1 MARPRGGQGGGA
13 ATRLELLEVAEAA
26 LAGGGAG
33 DAEALVYRQA
43 GGLTRFASS
52 RIHQSAW
59 REDLWVRVRVV
70 VEGNRVGTATVHA
83 TDPAA
88 VRATA
93 RRAAEVARTMPPD
106 PGYPGMPGPVA
117 AYPRAGR
124 HDQATAVA
132 DPATRAGLVAGVLG
146 RLPAG
151 VAAAGA
157 CETRELEIAL
167 ANTRGVRASGAT
179 TAASF
184 SILADAG
191 SGTGWAEGTE
201 PALADLDVAA
211 LGERAARKAID
222 SREPRELAPGTY
234 PVVLEPNAASVLV
247 QWLGWL
253 GFGAKAYDEGR
264 SFLVGRLGQRVCSP
278 LVTIVDDAT
287 AADTIGVGFDFE
299 GVPKRRVTLI
309 DEGVAA
315 SLVYDFRAAAGHGV
329 EPTGHG
335 LPAPSAEG
343 ALPMHLAM
351 LPGRTPQEEL
361 VAGMERGL
369 LVTRFHYT
377 NLVNLMD
384 TTITGMTR
392 DGTFWVED
400 GRVVGAVR
408 NLRFTQSILDALASV
423 RAVGAETEMAAEDG
437 YGAAR
442 APVLAIDRFAFSS
455 ATTF

>member
-1 MARPRGGQGGGA
+1 VTAFGSERM
-13 ATRLELLEVAEAA
+13 LEVAEAA
-26 LAGGGAG
+26 LGTGGA
-33 DAEALVYRQA
+33 DDVEALVYRQA

-83 TDPAA
+83 ADPGA

-93 RRAAEVARTMPPD
+93 RRAAEVAGTMPPD
-106 PGYPGMPGPVA
+106 PGYPGMPGPA
-117 AYPRAGR
+117 AYPEAGH
-124 HDQATAVA
+124 HDDATAAA
-132 DPATRAGLVAGVLG
+132 DPATRAGLVAGVIR
-146 RLPAG
+146 RLPDG

-167 ANTRGVRASGAT
+167 ANTRGARAAGAT

-191 SGTGWAEGTE
+191 SGTGWAEATE

-211 LGERAARKAID
+211 LGERAARKAVD
-222 SREPRELAPGTY
+222 SREPRDLAPGTY
-234 PVVLEPNAASVLV
+234 PVVLEPNAASVMV

-315 SLVYDFRAAAGHGV
+315 SLVYDFRAATGHGV

-343 ALPMHLAM
+343 ALPMHLSM
-351 LPGRTPQEEL
+351 LPGQTPLAGL

-400 GRVVGAVR
+400 GRVAGAVR
-408 NLRFTQSILDALASV
+408 NLRFTQSILDALSSV
-423 RAVGAETEMAAEDG
+423 RAVGSETELAAEDG

-442 APVLAIDRFAFSS
+442 APALAIDRFAFSS

>member
-1 MARPRGGQGGGA
+1 MGSDR
-13 ATRLELLEVAEAA
+13 LLEVAEVA
-26 LAGGGAG
+26 LATGGA
-33 DAEALVYRQA
+33 DDVEALVCRQA

-70 VEGNRVGTATVHA
+70 VDGNRVGTATVHA
-83 TDPAA
+83 ADADA
-88 VRATA
+88 VRRMA
-93 RRAAEVARTMPPD
+93 RRAAEVAATMPPD
-106 PGYPGMPGPVA
+106 PGYPGMPGPA
-117 AYPRAGR
+117 PYPEAGR
-124 HDQATAVA
+124 HDQATADA
-132 DPATRAGLVAGVLG
+132 DPATRAGLVAGVIR

-151 VAAAGA
+151 VTAAGA

-167 ANTRGVRASGAT
+167 ANTRGVRAAGAT

-201 PALADLDVAA
+201 PALADLDIAA
-211 LGERAARKAID
+211 LGERAARKAVD
-222 SREPRELAPGTY
+222 SLDPRELPPGAY
-234 PVVLEPNAASVLV
+234 PVVLEPNAASVMV
-247 QWLGWL
+247 RWLGWL

-299 GVPKRRVTLI
+299 GVPRRRVTLI
-309 DEGVAA
+309 DQGVAA
-315 SLVYDFRAAAGHGV
+315 GLVYDFRAAAAHGV

-335 LPAPSAEG
+335 LPAPSSEG
-343 ALPMHLAM
+343 ALPMHLSL
-351 LPGRTPQEEL
+351 LPGQTPQADL

-400 GRVVGAVR
+400 GEVVGAVR
-408 NLRFTQSILDALASV
+408 NLRFTQSILDALSSV
-423 RAVGAETEMAAEDG
+423 RAVGAETELAAEDG

-442 APVLAIDRFAFSS
+442 APALAIDRFSFSS

>member
-1 MARPRGGQGGGA
+1 MTGMGSDR
-13 ATRLELLEVAEAA
+13 LLEVAEVA
-26 LAGGGAG
+26 LATGGA
-33 DAEALVYRQA
+33 DDVEALVYRQA

-70 VEGNRVGTATVHA
+70 VDGNRVGTATVHA
-83 TDPAA
+83 ADADA
-88 VRATA
+88 VRRTA
-93 RRAAEVARTMPPD
+93 RRAAEVAATMPPD
-106 PGYPGMPGPVA
+106 PGYPGMPGPA
-117 AYPRAGR
+117 PYPEAGR
-124 HDQATAVA
+124 HDQATADA
-132 DPATRAGLVAGVLG
+132 DPATRAGLVAGVIR

-151 VAAAGA
+151 VTAAGA

-167 ANTRGVRASGAT
+167 ANTRRVRAAGAT

-201 PALADLDVAA
+201 PALADLDIAA
-211 LGERAARKAID
+211 LGERAARKAVD
-222 SREPRELAPGTY
+222 SLDPRELPPGAY
-234 PVVLEPNAASVLV
+234 PVVLEPNAASVMV

-315 SLVYDFRAAAGHGV
+315 SLVYDFRAATSHGV

-351 LPGRTPQEEL
+351 LPGQTPQADL
-361 VAGMERGL
+361 VAGLERGL

-400 GRVVGAVR
+400 GEVVGAVR
-408 NLRFTQSILDALASV
+408 NLRFTQSILEALSSV
-423 RAVGAETEMAAEDG
+423 RAVGAETELAAEDG

-442 APVLAIDRFAFSS
+442 APALAIDRFSFSS

>member
-1 MARPRGGQGGGA
+1 VTAFGSE
-13 ATRLELLEVAEAA
+13 RLLGVAEAA
-26 LAGGGAG
+26 LGTGGA
-33 DAEALVYRQA
+33 DDVEALVYRQA

-83 TDPAA
+83 ADPAA

-93 RRAAEVARTMPPD
+93 RRAAEVAGTMPPD
-106 PGYPGMPGPVA
+106 PGYPGMPGPA
-117 AYPRAGR
+117 AYPEAGH
-124 HDQATAVA
+124 HDDATAAA
-132 DPATRAGLVAGVLG
+132 DPATRAGLVAGVIR
-146 RLPAG
+146 RLPDG

-167 ANTRGVRASGAT
+167 ANTRGARAAGAT

-191 SGTGWAEGTE
+191 SGTGWAEATE

-211 LGERAARKAID
+211 LGERAARKAVD
-222 SREPRELAPGTY
+222 SREPRDLAPGTY
-234 PVVLEPNAASVLV
+234 PVVLEPNAASVMV

-315 SLVYDFRAAAGHGV
+315 SLVYDFRAATGHGV

-343 ALPMHLAM
+343 ALPMHLSM
-351 LPGRTPQEEL
+351 LPGQTPPADL

-400 GRVVGAVR
+400 GRVAGAVR
-408 NLRFTQSILDALASV
+408 NLRFTQSILDALSSV
-423 RAVGAETEMAAEDG
+423 RAVGSETELAAEDG

-442 APVLAIDRFAFSS
+442 APALAIDRFAFSS

>member
-1 MARPRGGQGGGA
+1 MGGREVTAFGGE
-13 ATRLELLEVAEAA
+13 RLLEVAEAA
-26 LAGGGAG
+26 LGVGGA
-33 DAEALVYRQA
+33 DDVEALVARQA

-59 REDLWVRVRVV
+59 REDLSVRVRVV
-70 VEGNRVGTATVHA
+70 VDGNRVGTATVHD

-88 VRATA
+88 VRAAA
-93 RRAAEVARTMPPD
+93 RRAAEVAGSMPPD
-106 PGYPGMPGPVA
+106 PGYPGMPGPA
-117 AYPRAGR
+117 DYPRAGR
-124 HDQATAVA
+124 YDGPTAAA
-132 DPATRAGLVAGVLG
+132 DPGTRAGLVAAVIR

-151 VAAAGA
+151 VTAAGA
-157 CETRELEIAL
+157 CETRELEIAV
-167 ANTRGVRASGAT
+167 ANARGVRAAGAT

-184 SILADAG
+184 SLLVDAG

-211 LGERAARKAID
+211 LGERAARKAMD
-222 SREPRELAPGTY
+222 SREPRDLAPGTY

-287 AADTIGVGFDFE
+287 APDTIGVGFDFE
-299 GVPKRRVTLI
+299 GVPRRRVTLI
-309 DEGVAA
+309 DQGVAA
-315 SLVYDFRAAAGHGV
+315 SLVYDFRAAARHGT

-343 ALPMHLAM
+343 ALPMHMAM
-351 LPGRTPQEEL
+351 RPGQTSQAEL
-361 VAGMERGL
+361 VAGLERGL

-392 DGTFWVED
+392 DGTFWIED
-400 GRVVGAVR
+400 GQVVGAVR
-408 NLRFTQSILDALASV
+408 NLRFTQSILEALSAV
-423 RAVGAETEMAAEDG
+423 RAVGSETEMTSEDG

-442 APVLAIDRFAFSS
+442 APALAIDRFAFSS

>member
-1 MARPRGGQGGGA
+1 MGSDR
-13 ATRLELLEVAEAA
+13 LLEVAEVA
-26 LAGGGAG
+26 LATGGA
-33 DAEALVYRQA
+33 DDVEALVCRQA

-70 VEGNRVGTATVHA
+70 VDGNRVGTATVHA
-83 TDPAA
+83 ADADA
-88 VRATA
+88 VRRTA
-93 RRAAEVARTMPPD
+93 RRAAEVAATMPPD
-106 PGYPGMPGPVA
+106 PGYPGMPGPA
-117 AYPRAGR
+117 PYPEAGR
-124 HDQATAVA
+124 HDQATADA
-132 DPATRAGLVAGVLG
+132 DPATRAGLVAGVIR

-151 VAAAGA
+151 VTAAGA

-167 ANTRGVRASGAT
+167 ANTRGVRAAGAT

-201 PALADLDVAA
+201 PALADLDIAA
-211 LGERAARKAID
+211 LGERAARKAVD
-222 SREPRELAPGTY
+222 SLDPRELPPGAY

-315 SLVYDFRAAAGHGV
+315 SLVYDFRAATSHGV

-351 LPGRTPQEEL
+351 LPGQTPQADL
-361 VAGMERGL
+361 VAGLERGL

-400 GRVVGAVR
+400 GEVVGAVR
-408 NLRFTQSILDALASV
+408 NLRFTQSILDALSSV
-423 RAVGAETEMAAEDG
+423 RAVGAETELAAEDG

-442 APVLAIDRFAFSS
+442 APALAIDRFSFSS

>member
-1 MARPRGGQGGGA
+1 MS
-13 ATRLELLEVAEAA
+13 RLGERLLEVAEVAIAA
-26 LAGGGAG
+26 EGAD
-33 DAEALVYRQA
+33 DAEALVIREA
-43 GGLTRFASS
+43 GGLTRFAAS
-52 RIHQSAW
+52 RIHQSTW
-59 REDLWVRVRVV
+59 REDVSVRVRLVV
-70 VEGNRVGTATVHA
+70 DGNRVGTATVH
-83 TDPAA
+83 DLQPASVA
-88 VRATA
+88 AAA

-106 PGYPGMPGPVA
+106 PGYPGMPGPA
-117 AYPRAGR
+117 PYA
-124 HDQATAVA
+124 ATARWDEA
-132 DPATRAGLVAGVLG
+132 TAATDPASRAGLVAGVVR

-151 VAAAGA
+151 VTAAGA
-157 CETRELEIAL
+157 CETRELEIAV
-167 ANTRGVRASGAT
+167 ANLRGVRALDAS

-191 SGTGWAEGTE
+191 SGTGWAEGAE
-201 PALADLDVAA
+201 ARLADLDVAA
-211 LGERAARKAID
+211 LGERAARKAVD
-222 SREPRELAPGTY
+222 AREPRELAPGVY
-234 PVVLEPNAASVLV
+234 PVVLEPAAVATLV
-247 QWLGWL
+247 QFLGWL

-278 LVTIVDDAT
+278 LVTIVDDAL

-315 SLVYDFRAAAGHGV
+315 SLVYDFRAARQHGV

-343 ALPMHLAM
+343 AFPMHLAM
-351 LPGRTPQEEL
+351 LPGDTPQPEL
-361 VAGMERGL
+361 VADMERGL

-377 NLVNLMD
+377 NLVNLME

-392 DGTFWVED
+392 DGTFLVED
-400 GRVVGAVR
+400 GRVRGAVR
-408 NLRFTQSILDALASV
+408 NLRFTQSILDALSAV
-423 RAVGAETEMAAEDG
+423 RAVGAETELASEDG

-442 APVLAIDRFAFSS
+442 APALAIDRFTFSS

>member
-1 MARPRGGQGGGA
+1 MS
-13 ATRLELLEVAEAA
+13 RLGERLLEVAE
-26 LAGGGAG
+26 GAIDAEG
-33 DAEALVYRQA
+33 ADDAEALVVREA

-52 RIHQSAW
+52 RIHQSTW
-59 REDLWVRVRVV
+59 REDVAVRLRLVLD
-70 VEGNRVGTATVHA
+70 GNRVGTATVH
-83 TDPAA
+83 DLQPAA
-88 VRATA
+88 VAAAA

-106 PGYPGMPGPVA
+106 PGYPGMPGPADYAVTE
-117 AYPRAGR
+117 RW
-124 HDQATAVA
+124 DEATAA
-132 DPATRAGLVAGVLG
+132 TDPATRAGLVAGAVR

-151 VAAAGA
+151 VTAAGA
-157 CETRELEIAL
+157 CETRELEVAV
-167 ANTRGVRASGAT
+167 ANLRGVRALGAS

-191 SGTGWAEGTE
+191 SGTGWAEGAE
-201 PALADLDVAA
+201 PCLADLDVAA
-211 LGERAARKAID
+211 LGERAARKAVD
-222 SREPRELAPGTY
+222 AREPRELSPGAY
-234 PVVLEPNAASVLV
+234 PVVLEPAAVATLV
-247 QWLGWL
+247 QFLGWL

-278 LVTIVDDAT
+278 LVTIVDDAL

-315 SLVYDFRAAAGHGV
+315 SLVYDYRSARQHGV

-343 ALPMHLAM
+343 AFPMHLAM
-351 LPGRTPQEEL
+351 LPGDTPQPEL

-377 NLVNLMD
+377 NLVNLME

-400 GRVVGAVR
+400 GQVRGAVR
-408 NLRFTQSILDALASV
+408 NLRFTQSILDALSAV
-423 RAVGAETEMAAEDG
+423 RAVGAHTELAGEDG

-442 APVLAIDRFAFSS
+442 APALAIDRFHFSS

>member
-1 MARPRGGQGGGA
+1 VIR
-13 ATRLELLEVAEAA
+13 
-26 LAGGGAG
+26 
-33 DAEALVYRQA
+33 
-43 GGLTRFASS
+43 
-52 RIHQSAW
+52 
-59 REDLWVRVRVV
+59 
-70 VEGNRVGTATVHA
+70 
-83 TDPAA
+83 
-88 VRATA
+88 
-93 RRAAEVARTMPPD
+93 
-106 PGYPGMPGPVA
+106 
-117 AYPRAGR
+117 
-124 HDQATAVA
+124 
-132 DPATRAGLVAGVLG
+132 
-146 RLPAG
+146 RLPPG

-167 ANTRGVRASGAT
+167 ANSRGVRAAGAT

-191 SGTGWAEGTE
+191 SGTGWAEATE

-211 LGERAARKAID
+211 LGERAARKAVD
-222 SREPRELAPGTY
+222 GREPRELAPGTY

-247 QWLGWL
+247 RWLGWL

-287 AADTIGVGFDFE
+287 AADTIAVGFDFE

-309 DEGVAA
+309 DEGVAS

-343 ALPMHLAM
+343 AVPMHLAM
-351 LPGRTPQEEL
+351 LAGQTPQADL
-361 VAGMERGL
+361 VAGLERGL

-377 NLVNLMD
+377 NLVNLME

-400 GRVVGAVR
+400 GKVVGAVR
-408 NLRFTQSILDALASV
+408 NLRFTQSILEALSSV

-442 APVLAIDRFAFSS
+442 APALAIDRFAFSS

>member
-1 MARPRGGQGGGA
+1 VTAFGSER
-13 ATRLELLEVAEAA
+13 LLEVAEAA
-26 LAGGGAG
+26 LGTEGA
-33 DAEALVYRQA
+33 DDVEALVHRQA

-70 VEGNRVGTATVHA
+70 VDGNRVGTATVHA
-83 TDPAA
+83 AEADA

-93 RRAAEVARTMPPD
+93 RRAAEVAATMPPD
-106 PGYPGMPGPVA
+106 PGYPGMPGPA
-117 AYPRAGR
+117 SSYPEAGR
-124 HDQATAVA
+124 HDPATAAA
-132 DPATRAGLVAGVLG
+132 DPGSRAGLVAGVIG

-151 VAAAGA
+151 VTASGA
-157 CETRELEIAL
+157 CETREVELAL
-167 ANTRGVRASGAT
+167 ANTRGVRAAGAT

-184 SILADAG
+184 SVLADAG
-191 SGTGWAEGTE
+191 SGTGWAEATE

-211 LGERAARKAID
+211 LGERAARKAVD
-222 SREPRELAPGTY
+222 SREPRELPPGVY
-234 PVVLEPNAASVLV
+234 PVVLEPNAASVMV

-278 LVTIVDDAT
+278 LVTIVDDALRP
-287 AADTIGVGFDFE
+287 DTIGVGFDFE

-315 SLVYDFRAAAGHGV
+315 SLVYDFRAATGHGV

-351 LPGRTPQEEL
+351 LPGQTPQADL
-361 VAGMERGL
+361 VGGLERGL

-377 NLVNLMD
+377 NLVNLME
-384 TTITGMTR
+384 TTVTGMTR

-400 GRVVGAVR
+400 GKVVGAVR
-408 NLRFTQSILDALASV
+408 NLRFTQSILDALSSV
-423 RAVGAETEMAAEDG
+423 RAIGAETELAAEDG

-442 APVLAIDRFAFSS
+442 APALAIDRFSFSS

>member
-1 MARPRGGQGGGA
+1 MV
-13 ATRLELLEVAEAA
+13 RLAERLLEVAEAA
-26 LAGGGAG
+26 IAAEGAD
-33 DAEALVYRQA
+33 DAEALVIREA

-52 RIHQSAW
+52 RIHQSTW
-59 REDLWVRVRVV
+59 REDVSVRLRLVV
-70 VEGNRVGTATVHA
+70 DGNRVGTATVHD
-83 TDPAA
+83 TQPAA
-88 VRATA
+88 VAAAA

-106 PGYPGMPGPVA
+106 PGYPGMPGPA
-117 AYPRAGR
+117 AYAAGAR
-124 HDQATAVA
+124 WDEATAA
-132 DPATRAGLVAGVLG
+132 TDPATRAGLVAGVVR

-151 VAAAGA
+151 VTAAGA
-157 CETRELEIAL
+157 CETRELEVAV
-167 ANTRGVRASGAT
+167 ANLRGVRALGAS

-191 SGTGWAEGTE
+191 SGTGWAEGAE
-201 PALADLDVAA
+201 PCLADLDVAA
-211 LGERAARKAID
+211 LGERAARKAVD
-222 SREPRELAPGTY
+222 AREPRELSPGAY
-234 PVVLEPNAASVLV
+234 QVVLEPAAVATLV
-247 QWLGWL
+247 QFLGWL

-278 LVTIVDDAT
+278 LVTIVDDAL
-287 AADTIGVGFDFE
+287 AAGTIGVGFDFE

-309 DEGVAA
+309 EEGVAA
-315 SLVYDFRAAAGHGV
+315 SLVYDYRAARQHGV

-343 ALPMHLAM
+343 AYPMHLAM
-351 LPGRTPQEEL
+351 LPGDTPQSEL
-361 VAGMERGL
+361 VAGVERGL

-377 NLVNLMD
+377 NLVNLME

-400 GRVVGAVR
+400 GRVRGAVR
-408 NLRFTQSILDALASV
+408 NLRFTQSILDALSVV
-423 RAVGAETEMAAEDG
+423 RAVGAETELASEDG

-442 APVLAIDRFAFSS
+442 APALAIDRFNFSS

>member
-1 MARPRGGQGGGA
+1 VTAFGA
-13 ATRLELLEVAEAA
+13 ERLLEVAEAG
-26 LAGGGAG
+26 LAVEGA
-33 DAEALVYRQA
+33 DDTEALVYRQA
-43 GGLTRFASS
+43 GGLTRFAAS

-70 VEGNRVGTATVHA
+70 VDGNRVGTATVHSA
-83 TDPAA
+83 DPGA

-93 RRAAEVARTMPPD
+93 RRATEVARTMPPD
-106 PGYPGMPGPVA
+106 LGYPGMPGPA
-117 AYPRAGR
+117 AYPTAGR
-124 HDQATAVA
+124 HDQATADA
-132 DPATRAGLVAGVLG
+132 DPAARAGLVARVVRQLPEGV
-146 RLPAG
+146 
-151 VAAAGA
+151 VAAGA

-167 ANTRGVRASGAT
+167 ANTRGVRAAGAT
-179 TAASF
+179 TGASF

-201 PALADLDVAA
+201 PALTDLDVAA
-211 LGERAARKAID
+211 LGERAARKAVD
-222 SREPRELAPGTY
+222 SRQPRDLAPGTY
-234 PVVLEPNAASVLV
+234 PVVLEPNAASVMV
-247 QWLGWL
+247 QWLGWM

-278 LVTIVDDAT
+278 LVTLVDDAT

-309 DEGVAA
+309 DRGVAA
-315 SLVYDFRAAAGHGV
+315 SLVYDFRAATAHGV

-343 ALPMHLAM
+343 ALPMHLTL
-351 LPGRTPQEEL
+351 LPGQTPQAEL
-361 VAGMERGL
+361 VAGLERGL

-377 NLVNLMD
+377 NLVNLME

-392 DGTFWVED
+392 DGTFLVED

-408 NLRFTQSILDALASV
+408 NLRFTQSVLEALSAV
-423 RAVGAETEMAAEDG
+423 RAVGAESELAAEDG

-442 APVLAIDRFAFSS
+442 APALAIDRFAFSS

>member
-1 MARPRGGQGGGA
+1 
-13 ATRLELLEVAEAA
+13 
-26 LAGGGAG
+26 
-33 DAEALVYRQA
+33 
-43 GGLTRFASS
+43 
-52 RIHQSAW
+52 
-59 REDLWVRVRVV
+59 
-70 VEGNRVGTATVHA
+70 
-83 TDPAA
+83 
-88 VRATA
+88 
-93 RRAAEVARTMPPD
+93 
-106 PGYPGMPGPVA
+106 MPGPA
-117 AYPRAGR
+117 PYPRAGR
-124 HDQATAVA
+124 HDRATAEA
-132 DPATRAGLVAGVLG
+132 DPAARAGLVAGVVH
-146 RLPAG
+146 RLPGG
-151 VAAAGA
+151 VTAAGA

-167 ANTRGVRASGAT
+167 ANTRGVRAAGAT

-201 PALADLDVAA
+201 PALAELDVAA
-211 LGERAARKAID
+211 LGERAARKAVD
-222 SREPRELAPGTY
+222 SRDPRDLAPGTY
-234 PVVLEPNAASVLV
+234 PVVLEPNAASVLI

-253 GFGAKAYDEGR
+253 GFGAKAYDERR

-309 DEGVAA
+309 DQGVAA
-315 SLVYDFRAAAGHGV
+315 GLVYDFRAAAGHGV

-351 LPGRTPQEEL
+351 LAGTTPQAEL
-361 VAGMERGL
+361 VAGLERGL

-408 NLRFTQSILDALASV
+408 NLRFTQSILDALSTV

-442 APVLAIDRFAFSS
+442 APALAIDRFAFSS
-455 ATTF
+455 

>member
-1 MARPRGGQGGGA
+1 MTGFGA
-13 ATRLELLEVAEAA
+13 DRLLEVAEAA
-26 LAGGGAG
+26 IAAVAAD
-33 DAEALVYRQA
+33 DAEALVIRDA

-52 RIHQSAW
+52 RIHQSTW
-59 REDLWVRVRVV
+59 REDVSVRLRLVV
-70 VEGNRVGTATVHA
+70 DGNRVGTATVH
-83 TDPAA
+83 DIEPAA
-88 VRATA
+88 VAAAA
-93 RRAAEVARTMPPD
+93 RRAAEVARTMLPD
-106 PGYPGMPGPVA
+106 PGYPGMPGPAVYA
-117 AYPRAGR
+117 ATTRW
-124 HDQATAVA
+124 DEATAA
-132 DPATRAGLVAGVLG
+132 TDPATRAGLVTGVVR

-151 VAAAGA
+151 VTAAGA
-157 CETRELEIAL
+157 CETRELEIAV
-167 ANTRGVRASGAT
+167 ANRRGLRALDAT

-191 SGTGWAEGTE
+191 SGTGWAEGAG
-201 PALADLDVAA
+201 PCLAGLDVAA
-211 LGERAARKAID
+211 LGERAARRAVD
-222 SREPRELAPGTY
+222 ARDPRELAPGAY
-234 PVVLEPNAASVLV
+234 PVVLEPAAVATMV
-247 QWLGWL
+247 QFLGWL

-278 LVTIVDDAT
+278 LVTIVDDAL
-287 AADTIGVGFDFE
+287 APDTIGVGFDFE

-315 SLVYDFRAAAGHGV
+315 SLVYDFRAARQHDV

-343 ALPMHLAM
+343 AYPMHLAM
-351 LPGRTPQEEL
+351 LPGGTAQAEL

-377 NLVNLMD
+377 NLVNLME

-400 GRVVGAVR
+400 GRVRGAVR
-408 NLRFTQSILDALASV
+408 NLRFTQSILEALSAIG
-423 RAVGAETEMAAEDG
+423 AVGAETELASEDG

-442 APVLAIDRFAFSS
+442 APALAIDRFNFSS

>member
-1 MARPRGGQGGGA
+1 VTGMGSDR
-13 ATRLELLEVAEAA
+13 LLEVAEVA
-26 LAGGGAG
+26 LGTGGA
-33 DAEALVYRQA
+33 DDVEALVYRQA

-70 VEGNRVGTATVHA
+70 VDGNRVGTATVHA
-83 TDPAA
+83 ADADA
-88 VRATA
+88 VRRTA
-93 RRAAEVARTMPPD
+93 RRAAEVAATMPPD
-106 PGYPGMPGPVA
+106 PGYPGMPGPA
-117 AYPRAGR
+117 PYPEAGR
-124 HDQATAVA
+124 HDQATADA
-132 DPATRAGLVAGVLG
+132 DPATRAGLVAGVIR

-151 VAAAGA
+151 VTAAGA

-167 ANTRGVRASGAT
+167 ANTRGVRAAGAT

-211 LGERAARKAID
+211 LGERAARKAVD
-222 SREPRELAPGTY
+222 SLDPRELPPGAY

-315 SLVYDFRAAAGHGV
+315 SLVYDFRAATGHGV

-351 LPGRTPQEEL
+351 LPGQTPQAEL
-361 VAGMERGL
+361 VAGLERGL

-400 GRVVGAVR
+400 GKVTGAVR
-408 NLRFTQSILDALASV
+408 NLRFTQSILEALSSV
-423 RAVGAETEMAAEDG
+423 RAVGAETEMAVEDG

-442 APVLAIDRFAFSS
+442 APALAIDRFSFSS

>member
-1 MARPRGGQGGGA
+1 VTAFGSER
-13 ATRLELLEVAEAA
+13 LLEVAEAA
-26 LAGGGAG
+26 LGAEG
-33 DAEALVYRQA
+33 ADDVEALVCRQA

-70 VEGNRVGTATVHA
+70 VDGNRVGTATVHA
-83 TDPAA
+83 VEADA

-93 RRAAEVARTMPPD
+93 RRAAEVAAAMPPD
-106 PGYPGMPGPVA
+106 PGYPGMPGPA
-117 AYPRAGR
+117 PAYPEAGR
-124 HDQATAVA
+124 HDPATAAA
-132 DPATRAGLVAGVLG
+132 DPAARAGLVAEVIR
-146 RLPAG
+146 RLPVG
-151 VAAAGA
+151 VTAAGA
-157 CETRELEIAL
+157 CETRELEMAL
-167 ANTRGVRASGAT
+167 ANTRGVRAAGAT

-201 PALADLDVAA
+201 PALADLDVTA
-211 LGERAARKAID
+211 LGERAARKAVD
-222 SREPRELAPGTY
+222 SREPRELAPGVY
-234 PVVLEPNAASVLV
+234 PVVLEPNAASVMV
-247 QWLGWL
+247 QWLGWM

-287 AADTIGVGFDFE
+287 AADTIAVGFDFE

-315 SLVYDFRAAAGHGV
+315 SLVYDFRAATGHGV

-351 LPGRTPQEEL
+351 LPGQTPQAAL
-361 VAGMERGL
+361 VAGLERGL

-377 NLVNLMD
+377 NLVNLME

-400 GRVVGAVR
+400 GKVVGAVR
-408 NLRFTQSILDALASV
+408 NLRFTQSILDALSSV
-423 RAVGAETEMAAEDG
+423 RAVGAETELAAEDG

-442 APVLAIDRFAFSS
+442 APALAIDRFAFSS

>member
-1 MARPRGGQGGGA
+1 VTAFGSER
-13 ATRLELLEVAEAA
+13 LLEVAEAA
-26 LAGGGAG
+26 LGTGGA
-33 DAEALVYRQA
+33 DDVEALVYRQA

-83 TDPAA
+83 ADPGA

-106 PGYPGMPGPVA
+106 PGYPGMPGPA
-117 AYPRAGR
+117 AYPEAGH
-124 HDQATAVA
+124 HDDATAAA
-132 DPATRAGLVAGVLG
+132 DPATRAGLVAGVIR
-146 RLPAG
+146 RLPDG

-167 ANTRGVRASGAT
+167 ANTRGARAAGAT

-191 SGTGWAEGTE
+191 SGTGWAEATE

-211 LGERAARKAID
+211 LGERAARKAVD
-222 SREPRELAPGTY
+222 SREPRDLAPGTY
-234 PVVLEPNAASVLV
+234 PVVLEPNAASVMV

-315 SLVYDFRAAAGHGV
+315 SLVYDFRAATGHGV

-343 ALPMHLAM
+343 ALPMHLSM
-351 LPGRTPQEEL
+351 LPGQTPLAGL

-400 GRVVGAVR
+400 GRVAGAVR
-408 NLRFTQSILDALASV
+408 NLRFTQSILDALSSV
-423 RAVGAETEMAAEDG
+423 RAVGSETELAAEDG

-442 APVLAIDRFAFSS
+442 APALAIDRFAFSS

>member
-1 MARPRGGQGGGA
+1 
-13 ATRLELLEVAEAA
+13 
-26 LAGGGAG
+26 
-33 DAEALVYRQA
+33 
-43 GGLTRFASS
+43 
-52 RIHQSAW
+52 
-59 REDLWVRVRVV
+59 
-70 VEGNRVGTATVHA
+70 
-83 TDPAA
+83 
-88 VRATA
+88 
-93 RRAAEVARTMPPD
+93 PPD
-106 PGYPGMPGPVA
+106 PGYPGMPGPA
-117 AYPRAGR
+117 AYPAAARF
-124 HDQATAVA
+124 DEATAA
-132 DPATRAGLVAGVLG
+132 TDPATRAGLVAGVVR

-151 VAAAGA
+151 VTAAGA
-157 CETRELEIAL
+157 CETRELEIAV
-167 ANTRGVRASGAT
+167 ANLRGLRALDAT

-191 SGTGWAEGTE
+191 SGTGWAEGAE
-201 PALADLDVAA
+201 PCLADLEVAA
-211 LGERAARKAID
+211 LGERAARKAVD
-222 SREPRELAPGTY
+222 ARDPRELAPGAY
-234 PVVLEPNAASVLV
+234 PVVLEPAAVATMV
-247 QWLGWL
+247 QFLGWL

-278 LVTIVDDAT
+278 LVTVVDDAL
-287 AADTIGVGFDFE
+287 APDTIGVGFDFE

-315 SLVYDFRAAAGHGV
+315 SLVYDFRAARRHGV

-343 ALPMHLAM
+343 AYPMHLAM
-351 LPGRTPQEEL
+351 LAGGTPQAEL

-377 NLVNLMD
+377 NLVNLME

-400 GRVVGAVR
+400 GRVRGAVR
-408 NLRFTQSILDALASV
+408 NLRFTQSILEALSAV
-423 RAVGAETEMAAEDG
+423 RAVGAETELASEDG

-442 APVLAIDRFAFSS
+442 APALAIDRFNFSS

>member
-1 MARPRGGQGGGA
+1 VTGMGSDR
-13 ATRLELLEVAEAA
+13 LLEVAEVA
-26 LAGGGAG
+26 LGTGGA
-33 DAEALVYRQA
+33 DDVEALVYRQA

-70 VEGNRVGTATVHA
+70 VDGNRVGTATVHA
-83 TDPAA
+83 ADADA
-88 VRATA
+88 VRRTA
-93 RRAAEVARTMPPD
+93 RRAAGVPATMPPD
-106 PGYPGMPGPVA
+106 PGYPGMPGPA
-117 AYPRAGR
+117 PYPEAGR
-124 HDQATAVA
+124 HDQATADA
-132 DPATRAGLVAGVLG
+132 DPATRAGLVAGVIR

-151 VAAAGA
+151 VTAAGA

-167 ANTRGVRASGAT
+167 ANTRGVRAAGAT

-211 LGERAARKAID
+211 LGERAARKAVD
-222 SREPRELAPGTY
+222 SLDPRELPPGAY
-234 PVVLEPNAASVLV
+234 PVVLEPNAASVMV

-315 SLVYDFRAAAGHGV
+315 SLVYDFRAATGHGV

-351 LPGRTPQEEL
+351 LPGQTPQAEL
-361 VAGMERGL
+361 VAGLERGL

-400 GRVVGAVR
+400 GKVVGAVR
-408 NLRFTQSILDALASV
+408 NLRFTQSILDALSSV
-423 RAVGAETEMAAEDG
+423 RAVGAETELAAEDG

-442 APVLAIDRFAFSS
+442 APALAIDRFSFSS

>member
-1 MARPRGGQGGGA
+1 VTAFGSER
-13 ATRLELLEVAEAA
+13 LLEVAGAA
-26 LAGGGAG
+26 LGTGGA
-33 DAEALVYRQA
+33 DDVEALVYRQA

-83 TDPAA
+83 ADPGA

-93 RRAAEVARTMPPD
+93 RRAAEVAGTMPPD
-106 PGYPGMPGPVA
+106 PGYPGMPGPA
-117 AYPRAGR
+117 AYPEAGH
-124 HDQATAVA
+124 HDDATAAA
-132 DPATRAGLVAGVLG
+132 DPATRAGLVAGVIR
-146 RLPAG
+146 RLPDG

-167 ANTRGVRASGAT
+167 ANTRGARAAGAT

-191 SGTGWAEGTE
+191 SGTGWAEATE

-211 LGERAARKAID
+211 LGERAARKAVD
-222 SREPRELAPGTY
+222 SREPRDLAPGTY
-234 PVVLEPNAASVLV
+234 PVVLEPNAASVMV

-315 SLVYDFRAAAGHGV
+315 SLVYDFRAATGHGV

-343 ALPMHLAM
+343 ALPMHLSM
-351 LPGRTPQEEL
+351 LPGQTPQADL

-400 GRVVGAVR
+400 GRVAGAVR
-408 NLRFTQSILDALASV
+408 NLRFTQSILDALSSV
-423 RAVGAETEMAAEDG
+423 RAVGSETELAAEDG

-442 APVLAIDRFAFSS
+442 APALAIDRFAFSS

>member
-1 MARPRGGQGGGA
+1 MFVQVIQGQ
-13 ATRLELLEVAEAA
+13 VADAERAHAA
-26 LAGGGAG
+26 L
-33 DAEALVYRQA
+33 DQ
-43 GGLTRFASS
+43 
-52 RIHQSAW
+52 W
-59 REDLWVRVRVV
+59 
-70 VEGNRVGTATVHA
+70 
-83 TDPAA
+83 
-88 VRATA
+88 A
-93 RRAAEVARTMPPD
+93 RD
-106 PGYPGMPGPVA
+106 
-117 AYPRAGR
+117 
-124 HDQATAVA
+124 
-132 DPATRAGLVAGVLG
+132 
-146 RLPAG
+146 
-151 VAAAGA
+151 
-157 CETRELEIAL
+157 
-167 ANTRGVRASGAT
+167 
-179 TAASF
+179 
-184 SILADAG
+184 
-191 SGTGWAEGTE
+191 
-201 PALADLDVAA
+201 
-211 LGERAARKAID
+211 
-222 SREPRELAPGTY
+222 LAPGAY

-278 LVTIVDDAT
+278 LVTIVDDALT
-287 AADTIGVGFDFE
+287 PDAIGVGFDFE

-315 SLVYDFRAAAGHGV
+315 SLVYDFRAATGHGV

-351 LPGRTPQEEL
+351 LPGQASKADL
-361 VAGMERGL
+361 VAGLERGL

-400 GRVVGAVR
+400 GQVVA
-408 NLRFTQSILDALASV
+408 AV

-442 APVLAIDRFAFSS
+442 APALAIDRFAFSS

>member
-1 MARPRGGQGGGA
+1 MARPERLLEIAEEAIGAGGA
-13 ATRLELLEVAEAA
+13 D
-26 LAGGGAG
+26 

-70 VEGNRVGTATVHA
+70 VDGNRVGTATVHSA
-83 TDPAA
+83 DAGE

-93 RRAAEVARTMPPD
+93 RRAAEVARAMPPD
-106 PGYPGMPGPVA
+106 LGYPGMPGPA
-117 AYPRAGR
+117 TYPAAGR
-124 HDQATAVA
+124 HDQATASA
-132 DPATRAGLVAGVLG
+132 DPATRAGLVAGVIG

-167 ANTRGVRASGAT
+167 ANTRGVRAAGAT

-222 SREPRELAPGTY
+222 SRDPRELAPGSY

-264 SFLVGRLGQRVCSP
+264 SFLVGRLGRRVCSP

-309 DEGVAA
+309 DRGVAA
-315 SLVYDFRAAAGHGV
+315 SLVYDFRAARRARGRADRPRPPGPLGRGRAAHAPGHAAR
-329 EPTGHG
+329 PD
-335 LPAPSAEG
+335 P
-343 ALPMHLAM
+343 
-351 LPGRTPQEEL
+351 PGRPGRRAGAGPAGDPVPLHQPGQPDGHHHHRHDQGRHLLGGGRPGRRGGPQPPL
-361 VAGMERGL
+361 
-369 LVTRFHYT
+369 H
-377 NLVNLMD
+377 
-384 TTITGMTR
+384 
-392 DGTFWVED
+392 
-400 GRVVGAVR
+400 
-408 NLRFTQSILDALASV
+408 
-423 RAVGAETEMAAEDG
+423 
-437 YGAAR
+437 
-442 APVLAIDRFAFSS
+442 PVDP
-455 ATTF
+455 

>member
-1 MARPRGGQGGGA
+1 MTAFGSEG
-13 ATRLELLEVAEAA
+13 LLEVAEAA
-26 LAGGGAG
+26 LGTGGA
-33 DAEALVYRQA
+33 DDVEALVYRQA

-59 REDLWVRVRVV
+59 REDLWVRVRVAV
-70 VEGNRVGTATVHA
+70 DGNRVGTATVHA
-83 TDPAA
+83 ADADA
-88 VRATA
+88 VRRTA
-93 RRAAEVARTMPPD
+93 RRAAEVAGTMPPD
-106 PGYPGMPGPVA
+106 PGYPGMPGPA
-117 AYPRAGR
+117 AYPEAGR
-124 HDQATAVA
+124 HDEATAAA
-132 DPATRAGLVAGVLG
+132 DPTTRAGLVAGVIR

-151 VAAAGA
+151 IVAAGA

-167 ANTRGVRASGAT
+167 ANTRGVRAAGAT

-211 LGERAARKAID
+211 LGERAARKAVD
-222 SREPRELAPGTY
+222 SREPRELAPGAY
-234 PVVLEPNAASVLV
+234 PVVLEPTAASVMV

-287 AADTIGVGFDFE
+287 AADTIAVGFDFE

-315 SLVYDFRAAAGHGV
+315 SLVYDFRAATGHGV

-351 LPGRTPQEEL
+351 LPGHIPQAEL
-361 VAGMERGL
+361 VAGLERGL

-408 NLRFTQSILDALASV
+408 NLRFTQSILEALSSV

-442 APVLAIDRFAFSS
+442 APALAIDRFAFSS